1 MSVIYEENKTA
12 MNKQQGWHIKV
23 ALIHV
28 LVTQLTTEQH
38 EDEEEDENTFSS
50 AVLPEQISKL
60 IHADEDKE
68 EGTVNNIT

>member
-1 MSVIYEENKTA
+1 

-28 LVTQLTTEQH
+28 SVTQLTIEQH
-38 EDEEEDENTFSS
+38 EDQEGDGNTFS
-50 AVLPEQISKL
+50 ATVLPKQISKP

-68 EGTVNNIT
+68 EEEEDTMNNIK